1 MDCNLEA
8 ERVHYVQ
15 DGDLLALPGNPP
27 KRISMNHIRDIVLE
41 YSDGSK
47 LATDTN
53 HSGGIKVKEVGEV
66 DPMNISYLY

>member
-27 KRISMNHIRDIVLE
+27 KRISMNHIRDIELQ
-41 YSDGSK
+41 YSVAQSSRRILTIVAASK
-47 LATDTN
+47 
-53 HSGGIKVKEVGEV
+53 
-66 DPMNISYLY
+66 